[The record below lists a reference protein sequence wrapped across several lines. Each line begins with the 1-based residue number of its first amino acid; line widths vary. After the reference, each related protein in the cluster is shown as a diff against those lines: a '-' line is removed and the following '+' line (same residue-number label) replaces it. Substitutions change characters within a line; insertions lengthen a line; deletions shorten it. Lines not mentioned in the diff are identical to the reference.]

1 MAENDAPIISFLDWV
16 ELNRTDV
23 MAELVRQDRP
33 PVLVKGTLPP
43 SASIGNRGMD
53 VVYCYV
59 PPELST
65 LFDRPEGPP
74 GGVKKFISPT
84 GKEIGESK
92 PLVLTPNQAELIR
105 ERRRRAC
112 REYAIGKREGRL
124 SAEGS
129 SRPFQTN
136 YRRGA
141 W

>member
-1 MAENDAPIISFLDWV
+1 MAKNELPAVIEWA
-16 ELNRTDV
+16 ELNRADV
-23 MAELVRQDRP
+23 MAELVRQSRP
-33 PVLVKGTLPP
+33 PVLMKGTLP
-43 SASIGNRGMD
+43 SASIGNRGID

-59 PPELST
+59 PPEMST

-84 GKEIGESK
+84 GKEIGEST
-92 PLVLTPNQAELIR
+92 PLILTPTQAELIR

-112 REYAIGKREGRL
+112 REYTIGKREGRL

-136 YRRGA
+136 YRRA